1 MRILSDILK
10 LRLWNLTQGNLEL
23 YTKYIHSL
31 PYFYKSENTP
41 SSASVN
47 SRQNN
52 NNQYANPHYSPHAPH
67 HNPHYT
73 NEPAF
78 SAISLF
84 DELFLLKE
92 TTADFSIVLGHD
104 EIKVHKWV
112 LSQWDFF
119 TEKIASFNFEY
130 KHIIPVSTFKKLVQY
145 YYTDNVSIFNHE
157 DCVAILTNADYFK
170 VDPSLRNYCYH
181 YLQI

>member
-1 MRILSDILK
+1 L
-10 LRLWNLTQGNLEL
+10 N
-23 YTKYIHSL
+23 
-31 PYFYKSENTP
+31 
-41 SSASVN
+41 A
-47 SRQNN
+47 RQNN
-52 NNQYANPHYSPHAPH
+52 NNNYASPHYSAYSTT

-73 NEPAF
+73 SEPAF

-84 DELFLLKE
+84 DDLFLLKE
-92 TTADFSIVLGHD
+92 TTADFSIVLTHHD

-130 KHIIPVSTFKKLVQY
+130 QNRLPVETFKKLVQY
-145 YYTDNVSIFNHE
+145 YYTDNVSIFSRE
-157 DCVAILTNADYFK
+157 DCLAILQHADYFK